1 MAPFFQKKCKGGRIC
16 MAIKALFTYNYGVE
30 KMKGIEAF
38 GYDIKVVSEQDLVYS
53 EELED
58 IEVLVCYDPFR
69 TLETY
74 KMKKLKWIQLS
85 SIGIDQLPVEYVK
98 NTSIIITNNKG
109 GYSIPM
115 GEWIVLKTLEM
126 FKNSKRLYENQV
138 NRKWKIDTS
147 IHELYG
153 KTIGFIGT
161 GTIAEEA
168 SKRFQGFGVNILGVN
183 TDGRDI
189 QYFNKCYPMSE
200 LNEMLKLCDVVV
212 CTLPYTKTTYHLINE
227 DRFIV
232 MKNGA
237 FFINVARGSIVDEA
251 SLIKNLKNGKLEG
264 AAIDVYEEEPLK
276 ADSPLWELDNI
287 ILTSHSSWISEMRN
301 ERRFNLI
308 YKNMKKYVQG
318 EKLVN
323 VVDFKKGY

>member
-1 MAPFFQKKCKGGRIC
+1 MV
-16 MAIKALFTYNYGVE
+16 IKALFTYNYGVE

-147 IHELYG
+147 IQDR
-153 KTIGFIGT
+153 K
-161 GTIAEEA
+161 
-168 SKRFQGFGVNILGVN
+168 S
-183 TDGRDI
+183 
-189 QYFNKCYPMSE
+189 
-200 LNEMLKLCDVVV
+200 VV
-212 CTLPYTKTTYHLINE
+212 
-227 DRFIV
+227 
-232 MKNGA
+232 
-237 FFINVARGSIVDEA
+237 
-251 SLIKNLKNGKLEG
+251 
-264 AAIDVYEEEPLK
+264 
-276 ADSPLWELDNI
+276 
-287 ILTSHSSWISEMRN
+287 
-301 ERRFNLI
+301 
-308 YKNMKKYVQG
+308 
-318 EKLVN
+318 
-323 VVDFKKGY
+323 